1 MFFDYDC
8 IEFYDE
14 AHSGDEDRYDVV
26 GNTSAGNLTIIRNLQ
41 DTHRIDD
48 VLSMVYTERLIEDGE
63 SNEVTRLISARMAT
77 SFEMGAYDGKSN

>member
-1 MFFDYDC
+1 MIWRIIGKILRSTGYLLRVPYVCF
-8 IEFYDE
+8 
-14 AHSGDEDRYDVV
+14 S
-26 GNTSAGNLTIIRNLQ
+26 TIIRNVQ